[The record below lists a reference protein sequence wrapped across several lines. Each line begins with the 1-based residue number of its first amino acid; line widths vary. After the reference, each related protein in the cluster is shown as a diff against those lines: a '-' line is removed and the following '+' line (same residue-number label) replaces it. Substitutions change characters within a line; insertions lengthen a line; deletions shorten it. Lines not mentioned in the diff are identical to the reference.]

1 MAAYLIAHVK
11 VKDAQKMQEYGAQA
25 GATFAPF
32 GGTPLARGKVVEVLA
47 GSHAGQAALIA
58 KFPDA
63 KAAHDWYHSAAYQ
76 ALVPLRDQALEPTFV
91 VIEEPS

>member
-1 MAAYLIAHVK
+1 MAAYLIALVK

-32 GGTPLARGKVVEVLA
+32 NGAPMVRGKVVEVLA
-47 GSHAGQAALIA
+47 GTHGAQAALIA

-63 KAAHDWYHSAAYQ
+63 KAAHDWYHSPAYQ
-76 ALVPLRDQALEPTFV
+76 ALVPLRDAAMEPTFLV
-91 VIEEPS
+91 LEEPT